1 MTTVTIST
9 EDLQRMLTAAAEAG
23 AAKVAAML
31 RPAEDLLSQREAWNI
46 YGRGTVEGWVESGLV
61 KPQRGGTA
69 ANSKRLYSRA
79 ELQTLATAKQTATA
93 LVRRYKS
100 HRQGK

>member
-1 MTTVTIST
+1 MTTVTITT

-31 RPAEDLLSQREAWNI
+31 RPEEDLLSQREAWAI

-61 KPQRGGTA
+61 RPRRGGTA

-79 ELQTLATAKQTATA
+79 DLQTLATAAKNAPA
-93 LVRRYKS
+93 LVKRYQS
-100 HRQGK
+100 HK